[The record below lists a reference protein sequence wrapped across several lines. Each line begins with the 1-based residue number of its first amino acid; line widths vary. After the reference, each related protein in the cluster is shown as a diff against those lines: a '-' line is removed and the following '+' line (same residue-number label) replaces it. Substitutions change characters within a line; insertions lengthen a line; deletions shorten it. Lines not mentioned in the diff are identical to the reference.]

1 MTLKSEQTWHFF
13 LCLMQNS
20 LALRVWM
27 VRKKKKIKSC
37 FNRWCGYDDQHSG
50 VAPVSAIN
58 DNGRVNHIGEQVLY
72 LAEDIKTSCKEQKA
86 TENDYISVAECTI
99 KNKIK
104 LMDFTLM
111 VSDGL
116 DRLFSDETVQFFA
129 SHYSVDIRAFYIF
142 IKDYLTSPAYAEQ
155 NYAVPLDFLDILKNR
170 KDISGI
176 KYNSSYTDKY
186 NIALWD
192 ENKNNKCTNGKVM
205 KGIW

>member
-1 MTLKSEQTWHFF
+1 
-13 LCLMQNS
+13 
-20 LALRVWM
+20 M

-37 FNRWCGYDDQHSG
+37 FNRRCGYDDQHSS

-116 DRLFSDETVQFFA
+116 DRTRLCSISRFFR
-129 SHYSVDIRAFYIF
+129 YCKKEMIF
-142 IKDYLTSPAYAEQ
+142 L
-155 NYAVPLDFLDILKNR
+155 V
-170 KDISGI
+170 
-176 KYNSSYTDKY
+176 
-186 NIALWD
+186 
-192 ENKNNKCTNGKVM
+192 
-205 KGIW
+205 

>member
-1 MTLKSEQTWHFF
+1 MYDFQIRTDMALFP
-13 LCLMQNS
+13 CLMQNS

-37 FNRWCGYDDQHSG
+37 FNRRCGYDDQHSG

-116 DRLFSDETVQFFA
+116 DRLFSDETVQFFENN
-129 SHYSVDIRAFYIF
+129 YLIDIRAFYII
-142 IKDYLTSPAYAEQ
+142 IKEYLTSPNYKEQ
-155 NYAVPLDFLDILKNR
+155 
-170 KDISGI
+170 G
-176 KYNSSYTDKY
+176 
-186 NIALWD
+186 
-192 ENKNNKCTNGKVM
+192 
-205 KGIW
+205 

>member
-1 MTLKSEQTWHFF
+1 
-13 LCLMQNS
+13 
-20 LALRVWM
+20 M

-37 FNRWCGYDDQHSG
+37 FNRRCGYDDQHSG

-111 VSDGL
+111 ASDGL
-116 DRLFSDETVQFFA
+116 DRLFSDETVQFFENN
-129 SHYSVDIRAFYIF
+129 YLIDIRAFYII
-142 IKDYLTSPAYAEQ
+142 IKEYLTSPNYKEQ
-155 NYAVPLDFLDILKNR
+155 GYAVSLDFLDIVKKEMIFL
-170 KDISGI
+170 
-176 KYNSSYTDKY
+176 
-186 NIALWD
+186 
-192 ENKNNKCTNGKVM
+192 V
-205 KGIW
+205 